1 MTAHRLALLVLV
13 LVSADFALPCEPTAR
28 AVLELDDEQD
38 AVRSDGRRS
47 PAPVASLA
55 RPSAT
60 PAVSRPRVTLP
71 RRERVP
77 DRRPAP
83 SLLAASRGDRAAP
96 PSPTEDH

>member
-1 MTAHRLALLVLV
+1 VIAHRLVLLVLV
-13 LVSADFALPCEPTAR
+13 LVAADFAVPYEPTAR

-47 PAPVASLA
+47 PAPVALPA
-55 RPSAT
+55 RPSTAL
-60 PAVSRPRVTLP
+60 AVSRPRVTP
-71 RRERVP
+71 SRPERVLG
-77 DRRPAP
+77 RRPAR